1 MDGARYA
8 NPRISLPRATRRLNI
23 RDCGVGSVIYRE
35 YPGRTPL
42 AQAVQQILWNK
53 MQLSPKLGSLHL
65 ATVDGMEVGYGQMTN
80 TVANDYFL
88 ALRGYDRDALAEGH
102 LRWDSLT
109 PPEYVERDQQLV
121 DVLLKQGRLSAVEK
135 DYIHREGYCIP
146 VLIGAVLVSETESF
160 CLVTDMRDRKRAE
173 QALQDSRAFLQRITD
188 TSPNILYVYDLQSK
202 ANLYVSGAVQEI
214 LGYSV
219 SETMAMGTHFL
230 ATLLSPD
237 QLAKLSSSAVSR
249 LSIRASTGSAR
260 TGRLRLSNGAG
271 RSAAHRPARL
281 MGFHQEFFGNFSM
294 LANDLAEFV
303 AVDGF
308 PFHQQVNQVI
318 HQHAVVPQNLTGAVE
333 AGKGNFA
340 HLGVNF
346 ASHFLGDFAAGHQVT
361 A

>member
-65 ATVDGMEVGYGQMTN
+65 ATVDGMEVGHGQMTN

-188 TSPNILYVYDLQSK
+188 TSPNILYVYDL
-202 ANLYVSGAVQEI
+202 
-214 LGYSV
+214 
-219 SETMAMGTHFL
+219 
-230 ATLLSPD
+230 
-237 QLAKLSSSAVSR
+237 
-249 LSIRASTGSAR
+249 
-260 TGRLRLSNGAG
+260 
-271 RSAAHRPARL
+271 
-281 MGFHQEFFGNFSM
+281 
-294 LANDLAEFV
+294 
-303 AVDGF
+303 
-308 PFHQQVNQVI
+308 
-318 HQHAVVPQNLTGAVE
+318 
-333 AGKGNFA
+333 
-340 HLGVNF
+340 
-346 ASHFLGDFAAGHQVT
+346 
-361 A
+361 

>member
-1 MDGARYA
+1 
-8 NPRISLPRATRRLNI
+8 
-23 RDCGVGSVIYRE
+23 
-35 YPGRTPL
+35 
-42 AQAVQQILWNK
+42 

-249 LSIRASTGSAR
+249 L
-260 TGRLRLSNGAG
+260 
-271 RSAAHRPARL
+271 
-281 MGFHQEFFGNFSM
+281 
-294 LANDLAEFV
+294 
-303 AVDGF
+303 
-308 PFHQQVNQVI
+308 
-318 HQHAVVPQNLTGAVE
+318 
-333 AGKGNFA
+333 
-340 HLGVNF
+340 
-346 ASHFLGDFAAGHQVT
+346 
-361 A
+361 